1 MRDGMRPGSRKM
13 ASLFVCLRE
22 WLRPSSPRVSY
33 AVTKVMDWDAAPV
46 HVSFILIQYSGILTM
61 SHS

>member
-1 MRDGMRPGSRKM
+1 MRPGSRKM

-22 WLRPSSPRVSY
+22 WLRPSSPSVSY

-46 HVSFILIQYSGILTM
+46 HVSFYSKSTCVLLTM